1 MTDHAVHTDHTGHAR
16 PTGPL
21 SGIRVLDL
29 TRVVMGPFATQILAD
44 QGADV
49 VMIEAAAGDTNRV
62 MGPGPIPGFS
72 GIALNLLRN
81 KRSVALD
88 LKDAGQAAVVRR
100 LVAEADVVVATMLP
114 RSLRGL
120 GLDYDSVAAINPE
133 VVYCQA
139 QGWALGSG
147 DEDLP
152 AYDDIIQAAVGV
164 GDMMDRVVGTPSLL
178 PTILADK
185 VCGLAIA
192 QAVTAALFHKARTGH
207 GQHVEVSMVQA
218 MTAFMLAEHGAGAIP
233 EPPTPHGDAPAT
245 GYPRVMTPERRPQR
259 TKDGW
264 IQILPYHPGHFLK
277 IFVDVGETQLLDDPR
292 FSSLAEA
299 IKHAHE
305 LYPLFRAIV
314 PRRTTQEWLDFC
326 RRESIPAVPMVTLQE
341 MVDGLPLA
349 EHPTAGAYRV
359 LPPTANFARTPADV
373 RRPAPGIGEHT
384 GDPIW
389 TEGRDA

>member
-1 MTDHAVHTDHTGHAR
+1 MSDQ

-21 SGIRVLDL
+21 QGVRVVDL
-29 TRVVMGPFATQILAD
+29 SRVVMGPFATQVLAD

-49 VMIEAAAGDTNRV
+49 VMIEAAGGDTNRV
-62 MGPGPIPGFS
+62 MGPGPTAGLS

-81 KRSVALD
+81 KRSVSLD
-88 LKDAGQAAVVRR
+88 LKSPEQAAVVRR

-120 GLDYDSVAAINPE
+120 GLDYDSVKELNPD

-147 DEDLP
+147 DEDRP

-164 GDMMDRVVGTPSLL
+164 GDMMDRVAGEPSLL

-192 QAVTAALFHKARTGH
+192 QAVTAALFHRSRTGQ
-207 GQHVEVSMVQA
+207 GQHVEVPMVQA

-233 EPPTPHGDAPAT
+233 EPPTPQGDAPAT

-305 LYPLFRAIV
+305 LYPLFRAVV

-326 RRESIPAVPMVTLQE
+326 RRESIPAVPMVTLQDL
-341 MVDGLPLA
+341 VDGLPLA
-349 EHPTAGAYRV
+349 EHPVAGSYRV
-359 LPPTANFARTPADV
+359 LPQLANFSATPANV
-373 RRPAPGIGEHT
+373 RRPAPTVGEHT
-384 GDPIW
+384 EQALAGGSVWDDER
-389 TEGRDA
+389 TLA